1 MSVFYDNKLNSKLLS
16 PQTLAFM
23 GDTVYEILVREYIIN
38 EANRP
43 VRELNKQKVKYVNCE
58 SQAKSAKLIMDK
70 LTESEFSVYKRG
82 RNAFTKSTPKNADI
96 ADYHSATG
104 LEALFGYLYLNG
116 ENDRIKELF
125 TYCIDIINNTT

>member
-1 MSVFYDNKLNSKLLS
+1 MSVFFENDTNPKQLS

-23 GDTVYEILVREYIIN
+23 GDTVYDLLVREYLIN

-43 VRELNKQKVKYVNCE
+43 LSELNKRKVKLVNCE
-58 SQAKSAKLIMDK
+58 SQAKSADYIMDK
-70 LTESEFSVYKRG
+70 LTEAELSVYKRG
-82 RNAFTKSTPKNADI
+82 RNAFTKCTPKNSSV

-116 ENDRIKELF
+116 ENNRIKELF
-125 TYCIDIINNTT
+125 SECIEAILT